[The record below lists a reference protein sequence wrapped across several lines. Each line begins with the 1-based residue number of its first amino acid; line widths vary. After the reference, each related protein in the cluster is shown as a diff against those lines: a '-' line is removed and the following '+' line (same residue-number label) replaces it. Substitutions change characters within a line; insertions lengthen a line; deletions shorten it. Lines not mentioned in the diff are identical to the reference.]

1 MMAFSVCVNDTVHPL
16 YASIFSLKKL
26 RVMTFGSSRDSL
38 SSIWGVTS
46 VL

>member
-1 MMAFSVCVNDTVHPL
+1 MMAFSVCLNDTVHPL

-26 RVMTFGSSRDSL
+26 LVMSFGSSRDSL
-38 SSIWGVTS
+38 INLGVTS